1 MNSPDRLHHLLHALT
16 RRRGFLAGVLAGV
29 VGSWTGGMTT
39 GQAARAFPG
48 ARISASVGPS
58 GSAVAVFI
66 AQQAGYLKAAQ
77 IDMKIQPERNSALAI
92 QLMAGGQTQLAS
104 PSAAAYLNNA
114 ILRGA
119 DIIVVSSLARVSGLH
134 ENTGIVVS
142 DKLYKE
148 GVRSIQDLRGREIH
162 VQFGM
167 DSSVGKS
174 MRLALQE
181 FGVAEDEVRFKNW
194 FRIPQMQQ
202 AILTGVIDV
211 AILLEPNVSLFQTK
225 AGVHPIYFADQLSD
239 GDHSIV
245 LAMPRKWVEQNEE
258 ATIRLLTAY
267 LRAIQIY
274 QEGQA
279 SGWRAHPVV
288 KQTLM
293 QAIRVPAEVIDM
305 YQGVYYETVP
315 YIDLDI
321 YRRQI
326 STFVG
331 KGIQTLVPP
340 EEYVEMKYLR
350 RAAERLGL
358 E

>member
-1 MNSPDRLHHLLHALT
+1 MDSLDRLYQLQRSLT
-16 RRRGFLAGVLAGV
+16 RRGFLGSGLAGMMGSL
-29 VGSWTGGMTT
+29 VGGLSTS
-39 GQAARAFPG
+39 QAAQAFAG
-48 ARISASVGPS
+48 AQVSASVGPS
-58 GSAVAVFI
+58 GSAIAIFI
-66 AQQAGYLKAAQ
+66 AQQAGYFKAAQ

-104 PSAAAYLNNA
+104 PAAAAFLNNA
-114 ILRGA
+114 VLRGA
-119 DIIVVSSLARVSGLH
+119 DIILVSSMARVSGKH

-162 VQFGM
+162 VQFGI

-174 MRLALQE
+174 MKMALEE
-181 FGVAEDEVRFKNW
+181 FGVAEDEVKFKNW

-202 AILTGVIDV
+202 AILAGIIDV
-211 AILLEPNVSLFQTK
+211 AILLEPNVSLFQKK
-225 AGVHPIYFADQLSD
+225 AGIHPIYFADQLSD
-239 GDHSIV
+239 GDHTQV
-245 LAMPRKWVEQNEE
+245 LAMPREWVEQNEE
-258 ATIRLLTAY
+258 ATIRLLVAY

-274 QEGQA
+274 QEAQA
-279 SGWRAHPVV
+279 SGWTAHPVI

-293 QAIRVPAEVIDM
+293 QVIGVPAEIIDG

-315 YIDLDI
+315 FIDLDI

-331 KGIQTLVPP
+331 RGIQTLVPP

-350 RAAERLGL
+350 QAADRLGL
-358 E
+358 A